1 MSGLSNL
8 FGGDSNKLVTP
19 GDGILGGQDGTTRGG
34 TTTTTPVATPPAPAA
49 PSAAEK
55 LVDAE
60 QQRTEAQRIDSIQRQ
75 LRLETASNSRG
86 YGLRS
91 LFGSLGPQRNSLLGS
106 G

>member
-1 MSGLSNL
+1 MSGITDL
-8 FGGDSNKLVTP
+8 FGGGSNDTGTAP
-19 GDGILGGQDGTTRGG
+19 LGARS
-34 TTTTTPVATPPAPAA
+34 APSA
-49 PSAAEK
+49 PSAADK
-55 LVDAE
+55 LVEAE

>member
-1 MSGLSNL
+1 MSGI
-8 FGGDSNKLVTP
+8 FGGDSSLPFTP
-19 GDGILGGQDGTTRGG
+19 ANNFAQ
-34 TTTTTPVATPPAPAA
+34 PAA
-49 PSAAEK
+49 GDSAATK

-75 LRLETASNSRG
+75 LRLDTAAGTRG

-91 LFGSLGPQRNSLLGS
+91 LFGSLGTQRNSLLGS